1 MLKMKDDHKG
11 QFGHKWLNGLNQ
23 MFRHVY
29 MLPEYAY
36 DPSKVL
42 LKVSLKD

>member
-1 MLKMKDDHKG
+1 MKDNHKG
-11 QFGHKWLNGLNQ
+11 QIGHKGLNELSL

-36 DPSKVL
+36 NLSKVL